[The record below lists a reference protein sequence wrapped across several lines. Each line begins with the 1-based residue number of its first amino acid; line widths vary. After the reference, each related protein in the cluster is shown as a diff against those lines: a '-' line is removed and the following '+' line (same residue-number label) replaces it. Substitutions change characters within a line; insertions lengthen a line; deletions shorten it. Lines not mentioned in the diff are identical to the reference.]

1 MLRRKLQERQ
11 KNDINWPLTPEELS
25 RLGTGP
31 LPEIHNAIYFSI
43 YQSASFN
50 QYKYATTSH
59 INATKIWSLAS
70 NWEGLITKKTHT
82 KIDCP
87 GNGFT

>member
-1 MLRRKLQERQ
+1 MLRRKLKERQ

-31 LPEIHNAIYFSI
+31 LPEIHNAIYFSV

-50 QYKYATTSH
+50 QYRYATTSH
-59 INATKIWSLAS
+59 INATKICDLLQEKGPTAAKRCFKTQLTTFSL
-70 NWEGLITKKTHT
+70 
-82 KIDCP
+82 
-87 GNGFT
+87 